1 MEFSVSTKG
10 TIKIFK
16 PTGVINWDDARKF
29 DEKVSSLI
37 ENGSYHIAFI
47 FDEVVTICSGVI
59 GSIVYNLNKVKKK
72 NGAFYL
78 ISSNESIN
86 SLFSDL
92 KFDIVFEGYLFKS
105 YEEFCK
111 KIIEKK

>member
-1 MEFSVSTKG
+1 MEFSVTTRD
-10 TIKIFK
+10 TIKIVK

-29 DEKVSSLI
+29 DEKVSALI
-37 ENGSYHIAFI
+37 ESGCYHIAFI

-78 ISSNESIN
+78 ISSNQSIN
-86 SLFSDL
+86 ALFSDL
-92 KFDIVFEGYLFKS
+92 KFDIVFEGYLFSS
-105 YEEFCK
+105 YDEFHK